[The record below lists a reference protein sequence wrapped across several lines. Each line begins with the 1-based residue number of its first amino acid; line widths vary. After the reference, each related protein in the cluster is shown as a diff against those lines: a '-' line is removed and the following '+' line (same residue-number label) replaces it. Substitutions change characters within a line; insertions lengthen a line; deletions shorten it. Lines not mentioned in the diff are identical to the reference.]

1 VPVLLVAVLHFVS
14 DADRPYEAVRTII
27 EALPSGS
34 YLVLTQSTPD
44 DVSSD
49 VTEAMKDVYSGASAQ
64 VAPRSF
70 EEIARFFDGLELIEP
85 GLVNVTLWRP
95 DLPSGPSSH
104 DPRRSLIY
112 GGMGREP

>member
-1 VPVLLVAVLHFVS
+1 MNVDASVPNAARVYDYFLGGK
-14 DADRPYEAVRTII
+14 TTT
-27 EALPSGS
+27 PSGS
-34 YLVLTQSTPD
+34 YLVPTQSTPD

-112 GGMGREP
+112 GGVGRKP